1 MKCYFAPLEGITGY
15 IYRNAHHKYFG
26 GIDRYYTP
34 FLVPTHTE
42 RLTSREIN
50 DILPEHNE
58 GMQAVPQILT
68 NHAENF
74 MWAARKIQELGYDEI
89 NLNLGCPSPTVVP
102 KKRGAGF
109 LAVPDELDRF
119 LAKICRDM
127 DEIGMKLSV
136 KTRIGMDDPEEFE
149 DLLNIFNQY
158 SFTELIVHPRVRSD
172 FYKNHP
178 HMEAFALA
186 LAKSK
191 NPVCYNGDLFT
202 IEDVQAFQKEYPS
215 ENMIMLGRG
224 LIANPALAETVNGIG
239 GLDKIRLK
247 AFHDEVME
255 GYREVVS
262 GDRPVL
268 YKMKE
273 FWWYLGNSFENYEK
287 YGKKIKKSQHLAEYQ
302 VAVQSLFDDQELKA
316 SPGFRAGGA

>member
-15 IYRNAHHKYFG
+15 IYRNAHQKYFG

-50 DILPEHNE
+50 DILPEHNQ
-58 GMQAVPQILT
+58 GVPAIPQILT

-74 MWAARKIQELGYDEI
+74 MWAARKIRELGYSEI

-119 LAKICRDM
+119 LEKISRDM
-127 DEIGMKLSV
+127 DELGMKLSV
-136 KTRIGMDDPEEFE
+136 KTRIGMDSPEEFE
-149 DLLNIFNQY
+149 DLLTIYNRY
-158 SFTELIVHPRVRSD
+158 PLTELIVHPRVRSD

-178 HMEAFALA
+178 HMEAFAQA
-186 LAKSK
+186 LSGSR

-202 IEDVQAFQKEYPS
+202 IEAIHTFQEQYPS
-215 ENMIMLGRG
+215 EDRMMLGRG
-224 LIANPALAETVNGIG
+224 LIANPALAEEATASGK
-239 GLDKIRLK
+239 LDKKRLK
-247 AFHDEVME
+247 AFHDEIVN
-255 GYREVVS
+255 GYGEVVS
-262 GDRPVL
+262 GERNVL
-268 YKMKE
+268 FKMKE
-273 FWWYLGNSFENYEK
+273 LWWYMGNSFENYEK
-287 YGKKIKKSQHLAEYQ
+287 YGKKIKKAQHLADYQ
-302 VAVQSLFDDQELKA
+302 AAVQKLFEEQELVE
-316 SPGFRAGGA
+316 SPGFRN